1 MPDLPT
7 QLGTTLRFISSSKLL
22 LWLPGASVEA
32 VLLPNFSLF
41 PILFPSLSF
50 IMIDSDGARINL
62 LYANLQSL
70 LSRTQLAIL
79 TDISNTDACLKLNMD
94 LGKRIGTFL
103 YFLNQ
108 LIAPSS
114 TLTAKLEI
122 WEFLWTLHSSS
133 LLFLWLPV
141 LLSLSNSF
149 PNAPFSLHPYC
160 YCYGSSLYYFL
171 PA

>member
-70 LSRTQLAIL
+70 LSR
-79 TDISNTDACLKLNMD
+79 K
-94 LGKRIGTFL
+94 
-103 YFLNQ
+103 
-108 LIAPSS
+108 
-114 TLTAKLEI
+114 
-122 WEFLWTLHSSS
+122 
-133 LLFLWLPV
+133 
-141 LLSLSNSF
+141 
-149 PNAPFSLHPYC
+149 PNLQY
-160 YCYGSSLYYFL
+160 
-171 PA
+171 